1 LNPLIEGKDMPTRV
15 YDIAVKLGLENKQVL
30 AKAKELGIAAAR
42 VASSSLDKITAE
54 YLEDALRA
62 GVPKVA
68 AGQTPETVT
77 QTQAPQ
83 PSPVAANGQLGR
95 STGIVIQTSD
105 LAVQDLLERVLS
117 GEVPFTIEFS
127 REGLP
132 ELRARLVPVEPP
144 PTPDGRA
151 KADALPRADL
161 DERTKDLF
169 RAAYYSARHVS
180 KDDWVN
186 MAEYGNALKRQDP
199 TFQPQDFGERSLGGL
214 VRRMIDDF
222 DVKADNSNPV
232 PVYYIRLKHPAT
244 SPAAAKFGVPTPPTV
259 SQPRRQATGKIHNLK
274 LGFGFIAPDD
284 GSENVFFHASEV
296 VGCTIFDLRPGD
308 PVEFEA
314 GVNERGA
321 CAWKVRRLGSGSEAR
336 GV

>member
-1 LNPLIEGKDMPTRV
+1 MPIRI
-15 YDIAVKLGLENKQVL
+15 YDIAVKLGLENKDVL

-42 VASSSLDKITAE
+42 VASSSLDKITGE
-54 YLEDALRA
+54 YLEQQLRVSGPRVSA
-62 GVPKVA
+62 GE
-68 AGQTPETVT
+68 TPGPAT
-77 QTQAPQ
+77 QVQAPQ
-83 PSPVAANGQLGR
+83 PSPAPGNGQLCKPPGL
-95 STGIVIQTSD
+95 VIQTSD
-105 LAVQDLLERVLS
+105 LAVQDLLERILS
-117 GEVPFTIEFS
+117 GEVPFTIEFN
-127 REGLP
+127 REGMP
-132 ELRARLVPVEPP
+132 TLRARLVPVEPP
-144 PTPDGRA
+144 ASPDVRA
-151 KADALPRADL
+151 KTDALPRADL

-222 DVKADNSNPV
+222 DVRVDNSNPV
-232 PVYYIRLKHPAT
+232 PVYYIRLKHPVT
-244 SPAAAKFGVPTPPTV
+244 SPAAAKPAAPASPPVT
-259 SQPRRQATGKIHNLK
+259 QPRRHATGKIHNLK

-296 VGCTIFDLRPGD
+296 LGCTIFDLRPGD

-314 GVNERGA
+314 GVNMHGA
-321 CAWKVRRLGSGSEAR
+321 CAWRVMRLGSSSETR
-336 GV
+336 SV